1 MAKFGK
7 NKPMMD
13 SQRQAFLQRHGNTN
27 PLDNIDLVKSWSSDP
42 DNPATY
48 WGVNSAKVFR

>member
-27 PLDNIDLVKSWSSDP
+27 PLDNIDLAKSWSSDP

-48 WGVNSAKVFR
+48 WG